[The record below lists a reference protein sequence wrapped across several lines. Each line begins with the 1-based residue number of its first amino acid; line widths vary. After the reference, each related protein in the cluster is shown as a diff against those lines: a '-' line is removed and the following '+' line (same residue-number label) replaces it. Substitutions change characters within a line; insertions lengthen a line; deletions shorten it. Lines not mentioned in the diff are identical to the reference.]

1 MHRVKQRPAGM
12 LAFTIVWFGQL
23 VSLIGSGL
31 TLFALTLW
39 AWQETGSAT
48 ALALVGVFSFTPLV
62 LMSPIAGALVDRWNR
77 KLVMMLSDLAAGIST
92 IVVLLL
98 YLTDSLE
105 IWHLYIAGAFAGAFQ
120 AFQWPAYSAAIST
133 MLPKEQYGR
142 ANGMMSFAEAAAA
155 IVAPILAGVLLGPLG
170 IAGIMAID
178 IATFAVA
185 ISTLLVIAVPQPKRT
200 AAGEEARGSLLKE
213 SVYGFRYILS
223 RPSLLGLQL
232 VFLANNLAHNFSA
245 VVITPMILSRTGN
258 NEEMLGIVL
267 SAGGVGGVVGGFV
280 MSGWGGPKRRVHGVL
295 GGMALGGIVGTL
307 LMGVGR
313 SLPLWVAA
321 SFMSVFLIPIINGS
335 NQAIW
340 QAKVAPDVQGRVF
353 SARRMIAWI
362 AIPLAQLLGGP
373 MADYVF
379 EPAMQPDGSLAG
391 TFGWLV
397 GTGPG
402 AGMGLILI
410 LSGVMAAC
418 VGLSGYLFPA
428 IRNAEILLPD
438 HDPVTP
444 EAAVQGA
451 GDAVGEAQ
459 PA

>member
-105 IWHLYIAGAFAGAFQ
+105 IWHLYITGAFAGAFSGLPV
-120 AFQWPAYSAAIST
+120 ASLLGGDLHDAAEGAVRPGQWHDILCRGGGGDCCAYH
-133 MLPKEQYGR
+133 GR
-142 ANGMMSFAEAAAA
+142 ACCS
-155 IVAPILAGVLLGPLG
+155 GPLG

-185 ISTLLVIAVPQPKRT
+185 ISTLLVIVVPQPKRT

-280 MSGWGGPKRRVHGVL
+280 MSGWGGPKRRVPWRPRWDGSWRDRRHTAHGRGPL
-295 GGMALGGIVGTL
+295 TASMGRGIVYERIPHPHYQRLQPGHL
-307 LMGVGR
+307 AGEGCPRRAGPRFLGQAHDRLDCHPAG
-313 SLPLWVAA
+313 AA
-321 SFMSVFLIPIINGS
+321 SRRANG
-335 NQAIW
+335 
-340 QAKVAPDVQGRVF
+340 
-353 SARRMIAWI
+353 
-362 AIPLAQLLGGP
+362 
-373 MADYVF
+373 
-379 EPAMQPDGSLAG
+379 
-391 TFGWLV
+391 
-397 GTGPG
+397 
-402 AGMGLILI
+402 GLRL
-410 LSGVMAAC
+410 
-418 VGLSGYLFPA
+418 
-428 IRNAEILLPD
+428 R
-438 HDPVTP
+438 
-444 EAAVQGA
+444 A
-451 GDAVGEAQ
+451 GDAAGWFAGRNVRLARRHRPRSRHG
-459 PA
+459 P